1 MSFLVF
7 LPYNSISRNFFPIRV
22 QAYGSGHVGPG
33 IRVWVYGSGA
43 YMGPHIWVQGY
54 GSGLMGPCRWVLADG
69 SLQMGPN
76 RWVLADGTWVPGLGS
91 KSNV

>member
-54 GSGLMGPCRWVLADG
+54 GSELMGPCKWVQVGG
-69 SLQMGPN
+69 SLQMGP
-76 RWVLADGTWVPGLGS
+76 GS
-91 KSNV
+91 RVSGPSQMSNLIFMCLV